1 MVLKTIKMIIK
12 MENIEKGF
20 KFKMISLGI
29 LEQIVNSYKTI
40 LKLPFYLIGLPFC
53 FIGWLSE
60 QIADLCS
67 LAMGVIHEIPYI
79 KLCKK
84 EDREKLIKAIREIN
98 TYKVS

>member
-29 LEQIVNSYKTI
+29 LEEIINSYKII
-40 LKLPFYLIGLPFC
+40 LKLPFLLIGIPFC
-53 FIGWLSE
+53 FIGWLSK
-60 QIADLCS
+60 QIAELCELVTS
-67 LAMGVIHEIPYI
+67 VIHEIPYI

-84 EDREKLIKAIREIN
+84 EDREKMIKAIRERN